1 MNKKK
6 DEKWLDELISR
17 TIDSGK
23 LQFDPEEWKQKYPEE
38 FEMIKSLGGRGSVHL
53 AGQPNL
59 WRTIMK
65 SRITKLAAAAVVI
78 IAVLIGIHHF
88 GDSIYVASVAWGEV
102 AEKVGQ
108 AQTFVYRMKV
118 NMTGMPGMPAGKT
131 TELESVAY
139 NSSKYGMRLD
149 AYVHV
154 PEMGKKIMQT
164 IYVIPAEEA
173 MVMVVPEQKQYMR
186 MKLTDKLLS
195 EMKKDSGDPKAMV
208 RELMKG
214 EYTELGRDVINGI
227 EVECI
232 ESNNPR
238 IGGGMF
244 DNVVGCI
251 WVDVE
256 TDLPVRMEMECSAND
271 GSMQIEMV
279 MDEFEWGVELD
290 AAVFEPNIPADYKL
304 AADVEMPEMDGEGVI
319 KGLSMFSELTSGR
332 YPSSLDLM
340 TAMQEVG
347 EVFRESLLSDP
358 NWTPGKQPTSEQMQ
372 EMINVQMVCV
382 FYGQLVSEDK
392 DPAYYGDKVTAEFGH
407 AVLMRWKTA
416 EGQYRVIFGDLSSE
430 DVTAER
436 LAELE
441 SVPLNINPY
450 AIKPQ
455 PADGAMVSPVVGPQL
470 TWMPGM
476 DAVEHRV
483 NFGTTVDQLTL
494 LAEVTSPNFAN
505 LPVLEVDTT
514 YYWRVDAVHADGSVV
529 ASDVWSFSTCTLV
542 GWWKLDDG
550 SGDIALDSSGNGHYG
565 TLNNM
570 DDSDWV
576 DGALEFDGND
586 SFVSIP
592 ALNLYS
598 NTVTISAWIKR
609 DGEQAESYTGIV
621 YSREGSTM
629 AGLGL
634 GGTGN
639 PDWLA
644 NNKLAY
650 NWNETRAAWA
660 WDSGLFVPVNEWV
673 FVALVVEP
681 AKATLYLGKDGTLS
695 SAINEIDHRIEE
707 FDGVT
712 RIGHDVHAQ
721 GRYFKGTIDDMRIY
735 NYALTQAEVE
745 ALYEDTLGTLTETE

>member
-6 DEKWLDELISR
+6 DERWLDELIFR

-23 LQFDPEEWKQKYPEE
+23 PEFDPEKWKQKYPEE
-38 FEMIKSLGGRGSVHL
+38 FEMIKSLGRQDSVVS
-53 AGQPNL
+53 AGQPNI
-59 WRTIMK
+59 WRKIMK
-65 SRITKLAAAAVVI
+65 SRITKIAAAAVII
-78 IAVLIGIHHF
+78 IAVLIGVHHF

-102 AEKVGQ
+102 VKKVGQ

-139 NSSKYGMRLD
+139 NSSEYGMRLD
-149 AYVHV
+149 AYLQV
-154 PEMGKKIMQT
+154 PEMDKKIMQKM
-164 IYVIPAEEA
+164 YVMPAEEA
-173 MVMVVPEQKQYMR
+173 LVMVIPEQKQYVR
-186 MKLTDKLLS
+186 MKLTDELLS

-232 ESNNPR
+232 ESNNPG

-271 GSMQIEMV
+271 GSMQMEMV
-279 MDEFEWGVELD
+279 MDEFEWGVEFD
-290 AAVFEPNIPADYKL
+290 ATVFEPNIPADYKL
-304 AADVEMPEMDGEGVI
+304 AADVEMPEMNGEGVI
-319 KGLSMFSELTSGR
+319 KGLSIFSELTGGQ

-372 EMINVQMVCV
+372 EMINVQMACV

-407 AVLMRWKTA
+407 AVLMRWKID
-416 EGQYRVIFGDLSSE
+416 EGQYRVIFGDLTTE

-441 SVPLNINPY
+441 SMPLNINPY

-455 PADGAMVSPVVGPQL
+455 PADGAARGEIPELS
-470 TWMPGM
+470 WMPG
-476 DAVEHRV
+476 AYVTEHRLY
-483 NFGTTVDQLTL
+483 FGTSADELLL
-494 LAEVTSPNFAN
+494 LAEVTEPNFAE
-505 LPVLEVDTT
+505 LPALEREVT
-514 YYWRVDAVHADGSVV
+514 YYWRVDEVQPDGSI
-529 ASDVWSFSTCTLV
+529 ATGDVWSFNTGGMV
-542 GWWKLDDG
+542 AWWKLDDG
-550 SGDIALDSSGNGHYG
+550 SGDIAVDSSGNGYNG

-592 ALNLYS
+592 PLNLNS
-598 NTVTISAWIKR
+598 NTVTITAWIKR
-609 DGEQAESYTGIV
+609 DGEQAESDTGIV
-621 YSREGSTM
+621 FSRNGNTT
-629 AGLGL
+629 AGLCL
-634 GGTGN
+634 GHGEGWTVNHHLG
-639 PDWLA
+639 
-644 NNKLAY
+644 Y
-650 NWNETRAAWA
+650 NWNNDGKAWD
-660 WDSGLFVPVNEWV
+660 WDSGFFVPVNEWV

-681 AKATLYLGKDGTLS
+681 AKATLYLSDGTLS

-712 RIGHDVHAQ
+712 RIGHDVHTE
-721 GRYFKGTIDDMRIY
+721 GRYFKGTIDDVRIY
-735 NYALTQAEVE
+735 NYALSQAEVE
-745 ALYEDTLGTLTETE
+745 ALYEGTLGISA